1 MKIKTTLYV
10 YHVQYS
16 FMDEPEYEAYTFDM
30 GKSEGRTLM
39 CTQEVELEVPDNFD
53 PRPQQIEILQEK
65 KQNVMAEY
73 QKTITEI
80 DHNISK
86 LQAIAFSGEPS

>member
-1 MKIKTTLYV
+1 MKVKTTIYV

-16 FMDEPEYEAYTFDM
+16 FMDVPEYQVMSFDI

-39 CTQEVELEVPDNFD
+39 CTHEIEIEVPDNFD

-65 KQNVMAEY
+65 KQNIMAEY

-80 DHNISK
+80 DHDISK
-86 LQAIAFSGEPS
+86 LQAIAYSE